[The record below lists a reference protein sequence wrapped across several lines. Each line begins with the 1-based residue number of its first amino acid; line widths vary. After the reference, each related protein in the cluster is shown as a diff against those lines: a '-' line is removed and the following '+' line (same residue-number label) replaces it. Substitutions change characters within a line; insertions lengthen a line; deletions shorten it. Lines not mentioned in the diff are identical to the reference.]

1 MRTVVRAAA
10 SLFLATV
17 AVGTSCVLVAS
28 AETLESA
35 LAYAY
40 RNNPRLNA
48 QRAQLRAIDENVP
61 QALAGYRPKVSVTAG
76 AGMQSLSS
84 VTKEISSTTPLN
96 SPASY
101 FTQSGH
107 NTPQGY
113 GATITQNLFDG
124 FQTSNKTRQAEIL
137 VLAAR
142 QVLRGIEQT
151 VLFNGV
157 TAYMNLLRDGA
168 ILDLQRRNQEVLEE
182 QLRQTR
188 VRMEAGNVTA
198 TDVSQ
203 AETRLNVART
213 QVFAAEANFES
224 SRAAYREVIGMDSGK
239 LAAATTVDRFIPPRM
254 PEAIARATANNPA
267 VTAAQYN
274 VDGATLQTKIIEGS
288 LYPSVNIVG
297 SAQQD
302 RETTMDLFQSFSASI
317 GAQMTVPIYQGGS
330 EYASIRQA
338 KETQGQK
345 LIELS
350 VARDQVRTS
359 VVQAWVQVEAAKKSI
374 SSTRAQVASAEAA
387 LNGVREEA
395 RLGQRTTLDVL
406 NAQQELVNARIAVVA
421 AERDR
426 VVASYALLAAI
437 GGLSPQGLG
446 LRVPVYDAQVHYEQV
461 RDAWTGVRTP
471 DGR

>member
-1 MRTVVRAAA
+1 ML
-10 SLFLATV
+10 LFATAIV
-17 AVGTSCVLVAS
+17 ATSCVLAAS
-28 AETLESA
+28 AQTLKLA

-40 RNNPRLNA
+40 KNNPQLNA

-61 QALAGYRPKVSVTAG
+61 LALAGYRPKVSVTAG
-76 AGMQSLSS
+76 VGMQTLST

-124 FQTSNKTRQAEIL
+124 YQTSNKTRQAEIL
-137 VLAAR
+137 VLAGR
-142 QVLRGIEQT
+142 QALRAAVQSVL
-151 VLFNGV
+151 LNAV
-157 TAYMNLLRDGA
+157 TTYIDLLRDGA
-168 ILDLQRRNQEVLEE
+168 ILELQRRNKDVLEE

-188 VRMEAGNVTA
+188 VRMQAGNVTA

-203 AETRLNVART
+203 AETRLNVSMT
-213 QVFAAEANFES
+213 QVFAAEATFES
-224 SRAAYREVIGMDSGK
+224 SKAAFREVVGLDAGK
-239 LAAATTVDRFIPPRM
+239 LAPATTVDRFIPPRITD
-254 PEAIARATANNPA
+254 AIARATADNPA
-267 VTAAQYN
+267 VVAAQFN
-274 VDGATLQTKIIEGS
+274 VDGAILQTKIVEGS
-288 LYPSVNIVG
+288 LYPAVNIVG
-297 SAQQD
+297 NATQD
-302 RETTMDLFQSFSASI
+302 LETTLNQYRSFSASI

-350 VARDQVRTS
+350 VTRNQVRTS
-359 VVQAWVQVEAAKKSI
+359 VAQAWAQVEAAKKSI
-374 SSTRAQVASAEAA
+374 RSTRAQVKSAEAA

-406 NAQQELVNARIAVVA
+406 NAQQELVNARIAVVS

-426 VVASYALLAAI
+426 VVDSYALLAAV

-446 LRVPVYDAQVHYEQV
+446 LQVPLYDAQTHYRQV
-461 RDAWTGVRTP
+461 RDAWSGVRTP

>member
-1 MRTVVRAAA
+1 MVMRNAVF
-10 SLFLATV
+10 LLLATI
-17 AVGTSCVLVAS
+17 LVATTGVPS
-28 AETLESA
+28 ASAQTLESA
-35 LAYAY
+35 LAYTY
-40 RNNPRLNA
+40 QNNPQLNA
-48 QRAQLRAIDENVP
+48 QRAQLRALDENVP
-61 QALAGYRPKVSVTAG
+61 MALAGYRPKVSVTAG
-76 AGMQSLSS
+76 VGMQTLST

-113 GATITQNLFDG
+113 GATITQNLFNG

-137 VLAAR
+137 VLAGRETLRATV
-142 QVLRGIEQT
+142 QSVL
-151 VLFNGV
+151 LNAV

-168 ILDLQRRNQEVLEE
+168 ILDLQHRNKEVLEE

-188 VRMEAGNVTA
+188 VRMQAGNVTA

-203 AETRLNVART
+203 AETRLNVAMT
-213 QVFAAEANFES
+213 QVFAAEANVES
-224 SRAAYREVIGMDSGK
+224 SKAAFREVIGLDAGK
-239 LAAATTVDRFIPPRM
+239 LAPAATVDRFVSPKLSDVIG
-254 PEAIARATANNPA
+254 RATAQNPA
-267 VTAAQYN
+267 VVAAQFN
-274 VDGATLQTKIIEGS
+274 ADGAILQTKILEGA
-288 LYPSVNIVG
+288 LYPNINIVG
-297 SAQQD
+297 NATQD
-302 RETTMDLFQSFSASI
+302 FETTLNQYKSFSASI

-350 VARDQVRTS
+350 LTRNQARTS
-359 VVQAWVQVEAAKKSI
+359 AAQAWAQVEAAKKSI
-374 SSTRAQVASAEAA
+374 RSTRAQVKSAEAA

-406 NAQQELVNARIAVVA
+406 NAQQELVNARIAVVS

-426 VVASYALLAAI
+426 VVDSYALLAAV
-437 GGLSPQGLG
+437 GGLSPEVLG
-446 LRVPVYDAQVHYEQV
+446 LRVPLYDAQIHYRQV
-461 RDAWTGVRTP
+461 RDAWTGIRTP